1 MSEIENW
8 KREKIY
14 TRKQKLYLAKKYAH
28 APFHFR
34 PSCSVKWDTPC
45 AGAARHVR
53 AQEEDTPAV
62 SRVIEVLATRAV
74 VKSGRRTSCRDGD
87 SDSHHGPRVVID
99 RASDEFIRCSFCR
112 IIDGVSHFRTFI
124 YHKNRCT
131 SIKIMHVNERLYY

>member
-1 MSEIENW
+1 MEEGENLQEEAKTLPSE
-8 KREKIY
+8 
-14 TRKQKLYLAKKYAH
+14 KKYAH

-34 PSCSVKWDTPC
+34 PSCSVKWDTPR

-53 AQEEDTPAV
+53 AREEDTPAV

-124 YHKNRCT
+124 YHKNGCT
-131 SIKIMHVNERLYY
+131 CIKMMHVNKCLYY